1 MSIILIIF
9 CIWGAS
15 ALIRAIRQAAMQRQ
29 IERINEQNRQAAI
42 RAAQLREEFR
52 RAQEQQKEE
61 VQRRIL
67 LEREQARL
75 AKEEERLAKEQ
86 KKQAAQIAKHEERIM
101 SLETARDKALLTI
114 KSQNERLSD
123 LYAQLDYVLLLQAGT
138 VPGGKEHA
146 KYQNKVVSLNNQV
159 RTAEERRFK
168 AEKDKEMAER
178 KLEVA

>member
-1 MSIILIIF
+1 MALIIMAF
-9 CIWGAS
+9 IIWGVS

-29 IERINEQNRQAAI
+29 IERINAQNRQAAF

-52 RAQEQQKEE
+52 RAQEQQKAE
-61 VQRRIL
+61 QKRREQM
-67 LEREQARL
+67 EREQI
-75 AKEEERLAKEQ
+75 RLAKEQ
-86 KKQAAQIAKHEERIM
+86 ERMEREQQRQAAQIAKHEERIM
-101 SLETARDKALLTI
+101 SLETTRGKALLTI

-146 KYQNKVVSLNNQV
+146 KYQNKVVSLNNQI

-168 AEKDKEMAER
+168 AEKAKEMAER